1 MAKKDKDI
9 KYIELPSREGWMTT
23 FSDMVTL
30 LITFFVLLIS
40 MSSMDDKKFKEA
52 FGFFN
57 SAMGPLEFVS
67 ERAIQAPPTIE
78 GPSIT
83 KLGLDTTRL
92 SRTLLRALEA
102 EGLGG
107 AGGRGISTVDVRET
121 NRGLAILL
129 GDEILFNP
137 GSAEL
142 KGVAIPILSLVAK
155 VIKDTKLLVSMEG
168 HTDNTGDIAAKWKV
182 SFARAMSVVDYFVYV
197 SGISPTRFCVSGYGP
212 TRPVADNNT
221 ADGRAR
227 NRRVEVVLLKDRF

>member
-52 FGFFN
+52 FGFFS

-67 ERAIQAPPTIE
+67 ERAVQAPPE
-78 GPSIT
+78 VGSPSIT
-83 KLGLDTTRL
+83 KFSLDTVRL
-92 SRTLLRALEA
+92 SKTLLKALEGQ
-102 EGLGG
+102 GLGG

-121 NRGLAILL
+121 DRGLAVLL
-129 GDEILFNP
+129 SDEILFNP

-142 KGVAIPILSLVAK
+142 KDAAIPILSSVAK
-155 VIKDTKLLVSMEG
+155 VIKDTKLLISIEG
-168 HTDNTGDIAAKWKV
+168 HTDNTGDISAKWKL
-182 SFARAMSVVDYFVYV
+182 SFARAISVVDYFVYV
-197 SGISPTRFCVSGYGP
+197 SGISPTKFCVAGYGP
-212 TRPVADNNT
+212 TRPVADNDI

-227 NRRVEVVLLKDRF
+227 NRRVEVILLKDRF